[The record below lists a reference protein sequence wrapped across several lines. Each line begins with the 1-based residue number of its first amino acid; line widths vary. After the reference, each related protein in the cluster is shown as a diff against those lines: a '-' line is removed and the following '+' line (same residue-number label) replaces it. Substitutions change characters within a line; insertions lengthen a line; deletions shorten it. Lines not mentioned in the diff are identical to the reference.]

1 MKTNT
6 EEIAA
11 LIRSAPI
18 GQYIGDNG
26 AAILAERAAQKLD
39 LQDDEVL
46 CEKGIVTNCF
56 YIVTKGRLAITTEVK
71 GQQSPV
77 ILHVLEKGDLVGELS
92 FIDGSPHAD
101 TVRSLGNSCVISF
114 NKADISPLIQDNPDL
129 IFNFMRAV
137 IKRVHSTLTAIN
149 RQQNELLTYI
159 QTGGRGR
166 L

>member
-1 MKTNT
+1 MKANV
-6 EEIAA
+6 EEIIE

-26 AAILAERAAQKLD
+26 AKILAEHAAQKID
-39 LQDDEVL
+39 LEDDEVL
-46 CEKGIVTNCF
+46 CEKGVSTNSF
-56 YIVTKGRLAITTEVK
+56 YIVTKGRLAITTQVK
-71 GQQSPV
+71 DRATPA

-92 FIDGSPHAD
+92 FIDGSAHAD
-101 TVRSLGNSCVISF
+101 TIRSLGSSGVISF
-114 NKADISPLIQDNPDL
+114 NKADIDSLITENPEL

-159 QTGGRGR
+159 HTGGRGR

>member
-6 EEIAA
+6 EELAA
-11 LIRSAPI
+11 LIYGAPI
-18 GQYIGDNG
+18 GQYIGEIG
-26 AAILAERAAQKLD
+26 AKVLAEHAAQKLD
-39 LQDDEVL
+39 LKDDEVL
-46 CEKGIVTNCF
+46 CEKGISTNSF
-56 YIVTKGRLAITTEVK
+56 YIVAKGRLAITSEQKNKDT
-71 GQQSPV
+71 PA
-77 ILHVLEKGDLVGELS
+77 ILHILEKGDLVGELS
-92 FIDGSPHAD
+92 FIDGSAHSV

-114 NKADISPLIQDNPDL
+114 NKADIDPLIKDNPEL
-129 IFNFMRAV
+129 VFNFMRGV

>member
-6 EEIAA
+6 EELTQ
-11 LIRSAPI
+11 LIYNAPI
-18 GQYIGDNG
+18 GQYIGENG
-26 AAILAERAAQKLD
+26 ARILAEKVAQKLD
-39 LQDDEVL
+39 LEDDEVL
-46 CEKGIVTNCF
+46 CEKGVSTNSF
-56 YIVTKGRLAITTEVK
+56 YIVTKGRLAIISQAKEKLT
-71 GQQSPV
+71 PA
-77 ILHVLEKGDLVGELS
+77 ILHVLEKGDLIGELS
-92 FIDGSPHAD
+92 FIDGSGHAD
-101 TVRSLGNSCVISF
+101 TVRSLGNSSVISF
-114 NKADISPLIQDNPDL
+114 NKANIDPLISENPEL